1 MHFYLVFSRIEF
13 VRRNDLLKEKT
24 NRTNYIKLS
33 LNDLELKK
41 VYELLDLPTDNTLLA
56 KEIRKYLLNEYD
68 KKKGKKND
76 V

>member
-1 MHFYLVFSRIEF
+1 M
-13 VRRNDLLKEKT
+13 KEKT